1 MNKPVYA
8 LDIQTLGRFSLSV
21 EGQTVATPWPDEQIK
36 IFFCSLLSPLDL
48 YFTWDRVCRSFL
60 NVAETRSNR
69 RQLEKVLIRPLNTFL
84 LKVLG
89 FNPLVVRPEGLRID
103 PQGIHIDVFEFHH
116 AVIAGLNLISLGN
129 LEKAREKFT
138 RANSLYVGNYLP
150 GVPGKIIDHT
160 RVELEALYQSTVKG
174 GIWQTRSALP
184 DRSFTREDQS
194 LQGCSAKDD
203 AFATCHSRSGSERE
217 SSL

>member
-21 EGQTVATPWPDEQIK
+21 EGQTIATPWPDEQIK

-116 AVIAGLNLISLGN
+116 AVIDGLNLISLGN
-129 LEKAREKFT
+129 LAGAREKFT
-138 RANSLYVGNYLP
+138 RADFLYSGSYLT
-150 GVPGKIIDHT
+150 GIKGKIIEHT
-160 RVELEALYQSTVKG
+160 RIELEALYQTAVKDG
-174 GIWQTRSALP
+174 VWQTRNALP
-184 DRSFTREDQS
+184 DRSFGIVRPV
-194 LQGCSAKDD
+194 A
-203 AFATCHSRSGSERE
+203 
-217 SSL
+217 